1 MKIGEKKKLSLRNDN
16 IYMNFLIMFYIF
28 MLLYLLLEKL

>member
-1 MKIGEKKKLSLRNDN
+1 MKIGKKKKLSLRNDN